1 MHTGRAE
8 DSWLA
13 REDAS
18 QPVLVALYLR
28 DALGVVDVSG
38 MPRLLGTGL
47 PEVESADVRTSWA
60 WMRWWIP
67 IAEDDRP
74 RFALLSDVDD
84 EVGHAIGRHLDSA
97 RTWARVVH
105 QAYDERSIGRR
116 DLTLGD
122 VVREREG
129 ELGRRARP
137 FRLRIEVL
145 PLAESGLWWIGE
157 NTIAVDEALH
167 DEPILYAD
175 ALRPVVEQLA

>member
-1 MHTGRAE
+1 VHTGRADE
-8 DSWLA
+8 SWLA

-18 QPVLVALYLR
+18 AGVLVALYLR

-38 MPRLLGTGL
+38 LPRLRGTGL
-47 PEVESADVRTSWA
+47 PEAEPADMRVSWA
-60 WMRWWIP
+60 WMRWWI
-67 IAEDDRP
+67 ATVEDDSP
-74 RFALLSDVDD
+74 RFPLLADD
-84 EVGHAIGRHLDSA
+84 DDATARAVGRHLDSA
-97 RTWARVVH
+97 RTWAGVAH
-105 QAYDERSIGRR
+105 LAYGERERERR
-116 DLTLGD
+116 DLTLGH
-122 VVREREG
+122 VVREREA

-157 NTIAVDEALH
+157 NAIAVDEALR

>member
-1 MHTGRAE
+1 VHAGRGE
-8 DSWLA
+8 SWVA

-18 QPVLVALYLR
+18 VPVLTALYLR

-38 MPRLLGTGL
+38 MPRLRGTGL
-47 PEVESADVRTSWA
+47 PEVEPADMRTSWA

-67 IAEDDRP
+67 VVEEDRP
-74 RFALLSDVDD
+74 RLPPPTDLDD
-84 EVGHAIGRHLDSA
+84 DAARVLGRHLDSA
-97 RTWARVVH
+97 RTWAWVAH
-105 QAYDERSIGRR
+105 QAYNERSPERQ

-122 VVREREG
+122 VVREREA

-157 NTIAVDEALH
+157 NAIAVDEALR

>member
-1 MHTGRAE
+1 MHTGRVE

-38 MPRLLGTGL
+38 MPRLRGTGL
-47 PEVESADVRTSWA
+47 PEVEPADMRTSWA

-67 IAEDDRP
+67 IVEDDRP
-74 RFALLSDVDD
+74 QFALLSDLD
-84 EVGHAIGRHLDSA
+84 EDAGRAIGRHLDSA
-97 RTWARVVH
+97 RTWAGVAH
-105 QAYDERSIGRR
+105 QAYDERSVQRR
-116 DLTLGD
+116 DLTLTHA
-122 VVREREG
+122 VREREE

-157 NTIAVDEALH
+157 NAIAVDEALR
-167 DEPILYAD
+167 DEPMLYAD

>member
-1 MHTGRAE
+1 VHTGRAE
-8 DSWLA
+8 DSWTA

-18 QPVLVALYLR
+18 TSVLVALYLR

-38 MPRLLGTGL
+38 MPRLRGTGL
-47 PEVESADVRTSWA
+47 PEAEPADMRTSWA

-67 IAEDDRP
+67 TVEEDRP
-74 RFALLSDVDD
+74 PFALLSDLDD
-84 EVGHAIGRHLDSA
+84 DAGRAIGRRLDSA
-97 RTWARVVH
+97 RTWASVAHR
-105 QAYDERSIGRR
+105 AFADRAPGRH

-122 VVREREG
+122 VVREREE

-157 NTIAVDEALH
+157 NAIAVDDALRE
-167 DEPILYAD
+167 EPILYAD